1 MYFSSLPS
9 FHVIIAYTCASVA
22 CLVFMLLLPK
32 MYFSDMP
39 SFHVIIAYTCTSVAY
54 LVFMLLLPIPVLQ

>member
-1 MYFSSLPS
+1 MPS
-9 FHVIIAYTCASVA
+9 FHVIIAYTCTSVT

-54 LVFMLLLPIPVLQ
+54 LVFMLLPIPVLQ